1 MPVKN
6 ARALLDTSAVI
17 AALEGEPGCEDIRAR
32 LVAAD
37 SGRTELFL
45 SFATVAEVYYITHHD
60 HSAPKA
66 DDFLAILRG
75 WPLTIVYADEALT
88 LDAGRLKAAHAI
100 SFADSFIAATARQ
113 LDAELVHK
121 DPEYE
126 SLAGIVKLAPL
137 PYKPRKGR

>member
-1 MPVKN
+1 MKS

-37 SGRTELFL
+37 SGHTELFL
-45 SFATVAEVYYITHHD
+45 SFATVAEVYYITHQD
-60 HSAPKA
+60 HGAAKA

-75 WPLTIVYADEALT
+75 WPLTIIYADEALT
-88 LDAGRLKAAHAI
+88 LAAGRLKAAHAI

-137 PYKPRKGR
+137 PYKARKGR